1 MITMTKMEE
10 YTFPPS
16 HVHSYNNLNHAEA
29 AFQKCTIISRTEEYL
44 RTCLIGKCSMQLFQ
58 IIFLMTPLI
67 SLRAS
72 SLRTCPPNEHWQT
85 HWPISNLYPETFI
98 CQTFLSRKPQN
109 WVSNHQSR
117 QYTSYNT
124 NMILI
129 HSIF

>member
-1 MITMTKMEE
+1 MTKMEE

-16 HVHSYNNLNHAEA
+16 HVHSCNNLNHAEA
-29 AFQKCTIISRTEEYL
+29 AFQKYTIISRAKEYL
-44 RTCLIGKCSMQLFQ
+44 TTCLTGRSSMQLFQ
-58 IIFLMTPLI
+58 IIFQMTPLI

-85 HWPISNLYPETFI
+85 CWSISNLYPETLI
-98 CQTFLSRKPQN
+98 CRTFLSRKPQN

-117 QYTSYNT
+117 QYTAYNT

-129 HSIF
+129 HSSFFLN